1 MIVEGFFNYRY
12 GNCPIG
18 LLRKTAHMIGMDMI
32 PPNEEDRLQNLN
44 KYKILYTKSE
54 PIFDQLAA
62 ITVTML
68 NTPIAM
74 INFVDRHKVWT
85 KANQIGEAGLEIDRQ
100 SCLCSLTILNERVTV
115 FEDITKELYL
125 NYNPL
130 LAGEFDLKFYAAA
143 PIVTK
148 EGFNI
153 GSVCIM
159 DRIART
165 FSVSEQKKLA
175 WVASM
180 VSVEMH
186 KRIDSRHE
194 FA

>member
-1 MIVEGFFNYRY
+1 
-12 GNCPIG
+12 
-18 LLRKTAHMIGMDMI
+18 MIGMDMI

-74 INFVDRHKVWT
+74 INFVARHKVWT

-125 NYNPL
+125 ISNPL

-165 FSVSEQKKLA
+165 FSMSEQKKLA

>member
-1 MIVEGFFNYRY
+1 MI
-12 GNCPIG
+12 C
-18 LLRKTAHMIGMDMI
+18 MDMI
-32 PPNEEDRLQNLN
+32 PQNEEDRLQNLK

-85 KANQIGEAGLEIDRQ
+85 KANQIGESGLEIDRQ
-100 SCLCSLTILNERVTV
+100 SCLCSLAILNESVTV

-125 NYNPL
+125 NSNPL
-130 LAGEFDLKFYAAA
+130 LAGEFGLKFYAAA

-159 DRIART
+159 DKIART
-165 FSVSEQKKLA
+165 FSVSEQKKLT

-186 KRIDSRHE
+186 KRIDSRHK

>member
-1 MIVEGFFNYRY
+1 
-12 GNCPIG
+12 
-18 LLRKTAHMIGMDMI
+18 MIGMDMI
-32 PPNEEDRLQNLN
+32 PPNEEDRLRNLK
-44 KYKILYTKSE
+44 KYKILYTKAE

-100 SCLCSLTILNERVTV
+100 SCLCSLTVLKECVTV
-115 FEDITKELYL
+115 FEDITKEPYL
-125 NYNPL
+125 NSNHL
-130 LAGEFDLKFYAAA
+130 LAGEFGLKFYAAA

-180 VSVEMH
+180 VSVEML